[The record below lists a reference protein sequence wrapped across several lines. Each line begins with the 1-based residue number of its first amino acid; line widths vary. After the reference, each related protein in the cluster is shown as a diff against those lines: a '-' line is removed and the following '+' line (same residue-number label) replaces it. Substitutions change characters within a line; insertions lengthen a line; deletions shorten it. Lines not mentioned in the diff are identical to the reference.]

1 MKVTR
6 TVIRTIDTINDW
18 VGSGV
23 KWLTL
28 LLVLITV
35 YDVLMRYVF
44 RAGSIY
50 IQESEW
56 HLFAANFMLA
66 AGWTLLN
73 DGHVRVDLIYTL
85 LDDKKKAWI
94 DFLGSI
100 VFLLPYCMLVIWAA
114 WPFVVDS
121 WSILEGSSDPGGLP
135 ARYLLKTVIPVAFL
149 LLAIQAISQAVKNFL
164 LIAGKEGVS

>member
-1 MKVTR
+1 MKAVR
-6 TVIRTIDTINDW
+6 TIIRTIDSINGS

-35 YDVLMRYVF
+35 YDVVMRYIF
-44 RAGSIY
+44 HAGSVY
-50 IQESEW
+50 IQELEW

-73 DGHVRVDLIYTL
+73 EGHVRVDFFYARLSN
-85 LDDKKKAWI
+85 KKKAWI

-100 VFLLPYCMLVIWAA
+100 IFCLPYCMLVIWAS
-114 WPFVVDS
+114 WPLIADS
-121 WSILEGSSDPGGLP
+121 WSIWEGSPDPGGLP
-135 ARYLLKTVIPVAFL
+135 ARYLLRTVIPVAFL
-149 LLAIQAISQAVKNFL
+149 LLGLQAIVQAVKSFF
-164 LIAGKEGVS
+164 IIVREEEKS

>member
-1 MKVTR
+1 MKEAR
-6 TVIRTIDTINDW
+6 TVVRTIDSINEW

-73 DGHVRVDLIYTL
+73 DGHVRVDLIYTRL
-85 LDDKKKAWI
+85 SDKKKAWI
-94 DFLGSI
+94 DLFGSI

-114 WPFVVDS
+114 WPFVADS
-121 WSILEGSSDPGGLP
+121 WSILEGSPDPGGLP
-135 ARYLLKTVIPVAFL
+135 ALYLLKTVIPVAFL
-149 LLAIQAISQAVKNFL
+149 LLGIQAISQAVKNFFIL
-164 LIAGKEGVS
+164 AGREGVS

>member
-1 MKVTR
+1 MKVAR
-6 TVIRTIDTINDW
+6 TIIRTIDNINGL

-35 YDVLMRYVF
+35 YDVVMRYIF
-44 RAGSIY
+44 HAGSVY

-66 AGWTLLN
+66 AAWTLLN
-73 DGHVRVDLIYTL
+73 EGHVRVDLFYARL
-85 LDDKKKAWI
+85 GDKKKAWI

-100 VFLLPYCMLVIWAA
+100 IFLLPYCMLVIWAA
-114 WPFVVDS
+114 LPFIADS
-121 WSILEGSSDPGGLP
+121 WSIWERSSDPGGLP
-135 ARYLLKTVIPVAFL
+135 ARYLLKSVIPVAFL
-149 LLAIQAISQAVKNFL
+149 LLGIQAISQAVKNF
-164 LIAGKEGVS
+164 IIIVRGEEKS

>member
-1 MKVTR
+1 MRKAR
-6 TVIRTIDTINDW
+6 TVVRTIDSINWW

-28 LLVLITV
+28 LLVLITT

-73 DGHVRVDLIYTL
+73 DGHVRVDLVYTRL
-85 LDDKKKAWI
+85 SDKKKAWI

-100 VFLLPYCMLVIWAA
+100 VFLIPYCMLVIWAA
-114 WPFVVDS
+114 WPFVSDS
-121 WSILEGSSDPGGLP
+121 WSILEGSPDPGGLP
-135 ARYLLKTVIPVAFL
+135 ALYLLKTVIPVSFFL
-149 LLAIQAISQAVKNFL
+149 LGIQAISQAVKNFFIL
-164 LIAGKEGVS
+164 TGKEGMS